1 MNKKIL
7 LLTSFVLLLVML
19 IIIRRRVTLQKSLTA
34 TTTAVASTSSQD
46 NPKYDINQDFTFTIG
61 SGFNK
66 VSLKYTLLS
75 AESAKDI
82 VIRGQTAHSVP
93 GRAFLILSLKL
104 TNSQNKGVLINTRDY
119 VRMSPAGSSDWLAAD
134 IHNDPVEVQAIS
146 SQFTRIGFA
155 IDDTVHDFKLQIG
168 DINDKK
174 SVIDFSL

>member
-46 NPKYDINQDFTFTIG
+46 NPKYDINQDYSFTIG

-93 GRAFLILSLKL
+93 GRAFFFLSLKL
-104 TNSQNKGVLINTRDY
+104 NKSQKKRVLIITGIY
-119 VRMSPAGSSDWLAAD
+119 
-134 IHNDPVEVQAIS
+134 
-146 SQFTRIGFA
+146 
-155 IDDTVHDFKLQIG
+155 
-168 DINDKK
+168 
-174 SVIDFSL
+174 